1 MKLAGSFRDRRHRG
15 QIEIHEPGRAGPLP
29 LERLRT
35 FRAELPGRVLTS
47 YIARDSRRGEALDV
61 GWRLRFKAAA
71 RDLVERCADPE
82 EAAAL
87 VALVRW
93 IEPRLTELL
102 HGDQCRGLAMFATE
116 RPRRLVILRL
126 PRPVADGVAWA
137 DAADLSQL
145 EAMAGAYPTT
155 GLAVVDGQAA
165 RLITTRLGVPVD
177 ERIFTFHPATEDWR
191 RMEGRAP
198 QALTASGTTQ
208 VDRFARRVTA
218 HETRWLQGLI
228 PLIIAAARAGDWTGA
243 ILVTPPDLKL
253 ATDDLE
259 AAGVSVRREIRG
271 TFSHRSASEITD
283 LVFGE
288 TAG

>member
-71 RDLVERCADPE
+71 RDLVERCADSE

-102 HGDQCRGLAMFATE
+102 PGDQCRGLALFATE

-137 DAADLSQL
+137 DVADLSQL
-145 EAMAGAYPTT
+145 EAMAEAYPTT

-177 ERIFTFHPATEDWR
+177 ERIFSFHPATKDWR

-198 QALTASGTTQ
+198 QALAASGTTQ
-208 VDRFARRVTA
+208 VDRFAGRVTA

-228 PLIIAAARAGDWTGA
+228 PLIIAAARAEEWTGA

-253 ATDDLE
+253 ADDDLE
-259 AAGVSVRREIRG
+259 AAGVAVRRKIRG

-283 LVFGE
+283 LIFGE
-288 TAG
+288 MAG